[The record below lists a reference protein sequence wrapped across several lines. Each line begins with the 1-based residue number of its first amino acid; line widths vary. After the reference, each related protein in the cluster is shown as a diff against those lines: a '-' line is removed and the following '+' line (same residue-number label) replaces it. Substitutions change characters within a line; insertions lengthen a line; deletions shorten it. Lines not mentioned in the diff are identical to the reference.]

1 MEKSITEMI
10 AGDPQDVPVTQQI
23 FNQRLGSKCGV
34 QLRRDHATTLV
45 PEKTNKITKKNKCVC
60 VFYKVL

>member
-1 MEKSITEMI
+1 MI
-10 AGDPQDVPVTQQI
+10 AGDPEDVPVIQQI

-45 PEKTNKITKKNKCVC
+45 PEKQTTSLKKTN
-60 VFYKVL
+60 VFVYSTNCSRTLDS